1 MINYNKN
8 KLINKTLEVFYNTFA
23 LTLDTEDFV
32 PERFNKKICKYIFK
46 NMKKAFRKIDKEDR
60 KFQRQFRKE
69 IRINKNK
76 WLKII
81 ISQFLILQ
89 DQI

>member
-8 KLINKTLEVFYNTFA
+8 KLINKTLTVFYNTFA

-69 IRINKNK
+69 LRRKRRMKRNELLYTKTK
-76 WLKII
+76 T
-81 ISQFLILQ
+81 
-89 DQI
+89 DVE

>member
-8 KLINKTLEVFYNTFA
+8 KLINKTLDVFYNTFA

-69 IRINKNK
+69 LRRKRRMKRNELLHTKTKTNGE
-76 WLKII
+76 
-81 ISQFLILQ
+81 
-89 DQI
+89 

>member
-8 KLINKTLEVFYNTFA
+8 KLINKTLDVFYNTFA

-69 IRINKNK
+69 IRRKRRLKNELLHK
-76 WLKII
+76 K
-81 ISQFLILQ
+81 SKESGK
-89 DQI
+89 

>member
-8 KLINKTLEVFYNTFA
+8 KLINKTLTVFYNTFA

-46 NMKKAFRKIDKEDR
+46 NIHCISIVYIKIEE
-60 KFQRQFRKE
+60 F
-69 IRINKNK
+69 
-76 WLKII
+76 
-81 ISQFLILQ
+81 
-89 DQI
+89 

>member
-1 MINYNKN
+1 MLNYNKN
-8 KLINKTLEVFYNTFA
+8 KLINQALIKYYETFS
-23 LTLDTEDFV
+23 LTLDTVDFV

-69 IRINKNK
+69 IRRKPHNN
-76 WLKII
+76 
-81 ISQFLILQ
+81 
-89 DQI
+89 

>member
-8 KLINKTLEVFYNTFA
+8 KLINKTLTVFYNTFT

-69 IRINKNK
+69 LRRKRRMKKNELLHTK
-76 WLKII
+76 TKT
-81 ISQFLILQ
+81 
-89 DQI
+89 DGE